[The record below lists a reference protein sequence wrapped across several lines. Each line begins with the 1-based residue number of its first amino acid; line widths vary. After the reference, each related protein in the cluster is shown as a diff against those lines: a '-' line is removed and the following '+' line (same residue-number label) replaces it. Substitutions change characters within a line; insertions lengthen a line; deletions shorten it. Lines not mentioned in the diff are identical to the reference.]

1 MRRHM
6 GKKLFAFI
14 FSFIAI
20 MANAQEGHRDISGK
34 LIVFYAGSLAVPFK
48 QISAEFKKLHPGL
61 DIQMESGGSRDC
73 ARKIRDLK
81 RPCDV
86 LASADYL
93 VIEQLLIPDYAD
105 WNICFAANEMIIAY
119 NPASRKSKQLT
130 AENWV
135 DILMSP
141 DVAFGRSNPDA
152 DPCGYRAVLTMQL
165 AEKYY
170 NRPGLTEKMLKKDM
184 NFIRPQ
190 ETDLLAFLEAGAIDY
205 IFLYRSL
212 AEQHK
217 LKYLLLPDQ
226 INLKKTE
233 FEELYKTSAM
243 KLSGKNPGESII
255 QHGEP
260 MVYGITIPKDAPNM
274 RAAEAFVKFILSK
287 EQGMA
292 IIEKQGQPS
301 LVPTICNNWNKLP
314 PGLRPFATKKKET
327 DRCADRLPIA
337 LN

>member
-1 MRRHM
+1 MR
-6 GKKLFAFI
+6 KKLFAFI
-14 FSFIAI
+14 LSVMSI
-20 MANAQEGHRDISGK
+20 MANAQEGHKDIAGK
-34 LIVFYAGSLAVPFK
+34 LMVFYAGSLAVPFK
-48 QISAEFKKLHPGL
+48 QISDEFKKLHPGL
-61 DIQMESGGSRDC
+61 DIQMESAGSRDC

-105 WNICFAANEMIIAY
+105 WNICFAANEMVIAY
-119 NPASRKSKQLT
+119 NSDSRKGKQFT
-130 AENWV
+130 ADNWF

-141 DVAFGRSNPDA
+141 EVAFGRSNPDA
-152 DPCGYRAVLTMQL
+152 DPCGYRAVLTIQL

-170 NRPGLTEKMLKKDM
+170 KRPGLTEKMLEKDL
-184 NFIRPQ
+184 NCVRPQ
-190 ETDLLAFLEAGAIDY
+190 ETDLLALLEVGAVDY
-205 IFLYRSL
+205 IFLYRSV
-212 AEQHK
+212 AAQHK

-233 FEELYKTSAM
+233 FNELYKTSAM

-260 MVYGITIPKDAPNM
+260 IIYGITIPKNAPNL

-301 LVPTICNNWNKLP
+301 LVPMICNNWDKLP

-327 DRCADRLPIA
+327 DRCADSLPIA